1 MSRPAPVDAAAA
13 RIAALWRTAFGRAM
27 CIRARA
33 VRLPSARQPED
44 GRRWRPQGLTA
55 CRSATARRSAS
66 GSFARIRFAP
76 LCSAV
81 SIASRSAPLPWR
93 EQDRVS
99 RHMPTVLLCSSCAR
113 LRTTSVRCAAFPEC
127 GRAAWRRLLSVAL
140 SSAHSAFSAALTS
153 SGFGKATVGNSG
165 SASTCHHNTA
175 TTIATTI
182 GRNNRQL
189 PVTVGSKVVR

>member
-140 SSAHSAFSAALTS
+140 SSAHRLFRQHSPLPD
-153 SGFGKATVGNSG
+153 SGRQPLGTRGRPRPAI
-165 SASTCHHNTA
+165 
-175 TTIATTI
+175 TI
-182 GRNNRQL
+182 Q
-189 PVTVGSKVVR
+189 PQQSPQQ